1 MACLNGAQ
9 PQKEPAGGGEAMKRR
24 IRTAWAGLVCTLS
37 AVAAANAFADFQ
49 SPDDRARFL
58 INQLLGARL
67 TREHIDDR
75 QSMRAASISPSVLSD
90 METGKSEGRPGV
102 LRKIA
107 GILDLSTDELFRP
120 MESDV
125 AGAEIGC

>member
-1 MACLNGAQ
+1 
-9 PQKEPAGGGEAMKRR
+9 
-24 IRTAWAGLVCTLS
+24 
-37 AVAAANAFADFQ
+37 
-49 SPDDRARFL
+49 
-58 INQLLGARL
+58 
-67 TREHIDDR
+67 
-75 QSMRAASISPSVLSD
+75 MRAASISPSVLSD

>member
-1 MACLNGAQ
+1 
-9 PQKEPAGGGEAMKRR
+9 MKRR

-49 SPDDRARFL
+49 SLDDRARFL

-90 METGKSEGRPGV
+90 METGKSEGGPGV